1 MIKVDKA
8 VAGKFCW
15 LDLAARD
22 ADGAKGFY
30 AGLFGWSTREQS
42 ANGGT
47 FTRLQLAGEDVG
59 SLYQLM
65 PRHLADGMRSHWTP
79 YVRVGDLDRAAQHA
93 TSLGGMVLVRPFAVS
108 GIARIALIQDSVG
121 AEIGLWEPIA

>member
-1 MIKVDKA
+1 MVDLGKA
-8 VAGKFCW
+8 TAGRFCW

-22 ADGAKGFY
+22 ADEAKAFY
-30 AGLFGWSTREQS
+30 SGLFGWSAREQS

-65 PRHLADGMRSHWTP
+65 PRLLADGVPSHWTP
-79 YVRVGDLDRAAQHA
+79 YVRVGDLDRAVQRAA
-93 TSLGGMVLVRPFAVS
+93 SLGGTVLVCPFSVS

-121 AEIGLWEPIA
+121 AQIGLWGPIA